1 MTGFEETYTIV
12 GDLPPGDAFRAQRAV
27 TTDGAEVVVKTVR
40 PVAPDM
46 FERAIARV
54 ATVTGPH
61 NEHVLGWERRD
72 QAVALAAAPVR
83 GVDLGHELAQ
93 AGALPPQSVR
103 RLGAQAALGLAALHA
118 RGIVHGAVKPASL
131 VQAGDGAVV
140 VVDAGLLQAQGGAD
154 LSDTAPPR
162 NGAYVSPEEVMGR
175 PLLPASDVY
184 SLGVVLYQL
193 VTGRLPFD
201 GQNAF
206 SVAQDHVGA
215 PAVPPQ
221 RWNAAVPD
229 TLEAV
234 IMRALAK
241 APEDR
246 YPSGR
251 ELFAALDSDLEPTRV
266 MAPVAAPAAPR
277 RAIWPWVV
285 AGLAALAVIVGVL
298 WATGVFT
305 QKAMVPNVVGATLAN
320 AQITLSQAGFKVG
333 SVGYQQGVGKTQGTV
348 LSQDPRAGAQA
359 GKGSGVNLI
368 AVGTT
373 AQTVPDVIG
382 MTQAAATAA
391 ITAAGLALGHVTQL
405 YSSEPAGSVTDQAP
419 NSGVN
424 APAGSQVAITIS
436 RGPTPSASPAAAAVP
451 NVTGQSQSQATTT
464 LQSAGFVV
472 VADRVASSSV
482 PEGVVSDQTPA
493 GGVLA
498 QPGTTVTIVVS
509 SGSPSASPSP

>member
-1 MTGFEETYTIV
+1 
-12 GDLPPGDAFRAQRAV
+12 
-27 TTDGAEVVVKTVR
+27 
-40 PVAPDM
+40 
-46 FERAIARV
+46 
-54 ATVTGPH
+54 
-61 NEHVLGWERRD
+61 
-72 QAVALAAAPVR
+72 
-83 GVDLGHELAQ
+83 
-93 AGALPPQSVR
+93 
-103 RLGAQAALGLAALHA
+103 
-118 RGIVHGAVKPASL
+118 
-131 VQAGDGAVV
+131 
-140 VVDAGLLQAQGGAD
+140 
-154 LSDTAPPR
+154 
-162 NGAYVSPEEVMGR
+162 MGR
-175 PLLPASDVY
+175 PLLPSSDVY

-206 SVAQDHVGA
+206 VVAQDHVGA
-215 PAVPPQ
+215 PVVPPQ
-221 RWNAAVPD
+221 RWNAAMPD

-251 ELFAALDSDLEPTRV
+251 ELFQALDSDLEPTRV
-266 MAPVAAPAAPR
+266 MAPAAAPPAPR

-285 AGLAALAVIVGVL
+285 AAVAALAVIVGVL

-368 AVGTT
+368 AVGAT

-382 MTQAAATAA
+382 MTQAAAAAA

-482 PEGVVSDQTPA
+482 PAGVVSDQTPA

-509 SGSPSASPSP
+509 SGSPTASPSP